1 MPQVLANKEMLLEA
15 LNRAA
20 TVLLLQNRETFS
32 DVMTEGVGIIAD
44 AARVDRMSVSRNFER
59 PDGLYASQ
67 IYRWSREADSAVEP
81 LAELK
86 ASPYA
91 LHIPRWKDVLQSGA
105 HINALAHELPE
116 SEALSA
122 FGCLALLSM
131 PVFIEERFWG
141 FVLFENLTEARPFSA
156 NEVEALRSA
165 SLMVVNTILRHEEAS
180 KSREAERRMLGEI
193 EYQNR
198 LLYTVS
204 RVSALLLQSSAES
217 FERDLLRSMGL
228 MAEAAE
234 ADRVYIWEN
243 YIKDGEL
250 YCYQSYEWSGGVEA
264 QQGKELTRDV
274 SYRTVIPR
282 WEEAF
287 RNRNCVNGI
296 VRELPASERE
306 ILEQQGI
313 LSLLVVPVYLKETLW
328 GFVGFDD
335 CHRERV
341 FSEREES
348 ILRSASELIANAL
361 IRSSM
366 EKSILQLEAEADK
379 IYYDPLTGIYNRRFF
394 DETMKRVIRTLSR
407 FGGLLSL
414 MMIDI
419 DFFKRYNDTF
429 GHIEGDDCLKSV
441 AQTIRDTLSMPDD
454 FAARYGGEEFVV
466 VLPNTGEEGACEV
479 ARRIMENIR
488 NQNIPH
494 SENDAAD
501 VVTVSI
507 GVMTGR
513 VEHTH
518 SGSTYV
524 RRADELLYESKN
536 AKRNRYTF
544 GWL

>member
-1 MPQVLANKEMLLEA
+1 MPELLGKKELPLDA

-20 TVLLLQNRETFS
+20 TVLLLQNRETFE
-32 DVMTEGVGIIAD
+32 DVMTEGVRIIAD

-67 IYRWSREADSAVEP
+67 IYRWSREAGSSVEP

-91 LHIPRWKDVLQSGA
+91 LRIPRWKDVLQSGA
-105 HINALAHELPE
+105 HINALADELPE
-116 SEALSA
+116 AEALSA

-131 PVFIEERFWG
+131 PVFIEGRFWG
-141 FVLFENLTEARPFSA
+141 FVLFENLTQARPFSA
-156 NEVEALRSA
+156 DEVETLRSA
-165 SLMVVNTILRHEEAS
+165 SLMVVNTILRHEEAT

-198 LLYTVS
+198 LLYTVN

-217 FERDLLRSMGL
+217 FERDLLHSMGL

-243 YIKDGEL
+243 YVKDGEL

-264 QQGKELTRDV
+264 QQGKDFTREV
-274 SYRTVIPR
+274 SYRAVMPR

-287 RNRNCVNGI
+287 RQNQCINGI

-306 ILEQQGI
+306 ILERQGVQ
-313 LSLLVVPVYLKETLW
+313 SLLVVPVYLKDTLW

-348 ILRSASELIANAL
+348 ILRSASELVANAL

-394 DETMKRVIRTLSR
+394 DETMTRVIRTLSR
-407 FGGLLSL
+407 FGGTLSL

-429 GHIEGDDCLKSV
+429 GHIQGDSCLKSV
-441 AQTIRDTLSMPDD
+441 ARAIHDTLSMPDD

-488 NQNIPH
+488 KRNIPH
-494 SENDAAD
+494 SENDAAE

-507 GVMTGR
+507 GVMTGK
-513 VEHTH
+513 VAHTH
-518 SGSTYV
+518 DSDTYV
-524 RRADELLYESKN
+524 RRADELLYESK
-536 AKRNRYTF
+536 KSRRNRYTF